1 MKEGRDLWLQP
12 LLDAASDNSI
22 AEIMDSE
29 DPLFII
35 YFWLYGKTKGMVH
48 TTAGIWY
55 KLPHLKCF
63 LIMKKMM
70 FSGAPLI

>member
-29 DPLFII
+29 DPLFI
-35 YFWLYGKTKGMVH
+35 LYTSGSTGKPKEWFTPRQVYGTNCH
-48 TTAGIWY
+48 I
-55 KLPHLKCF
+55 
-63 LIMKKMM
+63 
-70 FSGAPLI
+70 